1 MPRGPYASC
10 RKTSSYVVCHVVCY
24 VVVDVGS
31 LLVGSYWPRRFASAQ
46 STAARAFEGSTYR
59 DRVVRVRRAL
69 STEELARVV
78 DVQPRQVQHWV
89 AGDHRP
95 QGRARERLL
104 DLDYVV
110 ELLGDVY
117 DDEGVQIWLH
127 GRNRSLGG
135 RRPLE
140 LLIKGDFPTVLAA
153 VERLASGAM

>member
-10 RKTSSYVVCHVVCY
+10 RKTSSYVVCYVVYY

-31 LLVGSYWPRRFASAQ
+31 PISGELLAKEVASAQ
-46 STAARAFEGSTYR
+46 STAARALEGSTYR
-59 DRVVRVRRAL
+59 NRAVRVRRAL
-69 STEELARVV
+69 TTEELAQVV